1 MANLLWTI
9 TYVTLQDAKD
19 TSTTLNPLDDS
30 VVTRALSEA
39 EIAIDNYIW
48 SYWVKEDEEQD
59 RIFPTESD
67 GIPDEIKL
75 ATIWIAEQISLEW
88 SSLWTLRWDK
98 VVSESNLSRSIAYSD
113 KQSYT
118 DYVNTLQIP
127 KKAQKILDKYRN
139 NFISQVI

>member
-113 KQSYT
+113 KQTYS